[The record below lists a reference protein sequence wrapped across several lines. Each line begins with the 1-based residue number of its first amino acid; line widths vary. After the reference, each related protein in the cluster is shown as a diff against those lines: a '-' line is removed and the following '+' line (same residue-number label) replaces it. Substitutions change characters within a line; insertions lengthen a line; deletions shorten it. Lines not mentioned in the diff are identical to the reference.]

1 MSNYLK
7 KMFILSGIGILSLNN
22 VTFPLI
28 SADVSADEIKITK
41 SGTSNSNFSLP
52 DNSVTF
58 NATSTEYYQEGRY
71 EGTVT
76 LSNEAGNV
84 IKTGSKIIVQFPIEG
99 IDMNSISLTDPIL
112 NQFFTPVLDI
122 NTGTLTLTLKK
133 DIVGNA
139 NIHFN
144 LSGNV
149 IGEVNQSYD
158 VSISATDEN
167 SQTSEVINHNPSFI
181 VKENSSTPGYGFLN
195 SFWGLSPVEH
205 GGFVGK
211 SNESIE
217 DYPTG
222 IFQHNSFSIQNF
234 SQINYGNKFELPK
247 DQHYRFSWYI
257 EPMNGGSATTN
268 IDIKNIKV
276 FNDADGSEIP
286 KSWYKVY
293 LDPNRPT
300 QQVWIDFKSEQQII
314 QEGLGNPAS
323 NISYRV
329 QLQSSVSDELEAYLT
344 ISYNYI
350 ISASNGFIDS
360 TEFFLANIFQKNG
373 GSELFPM
380 LSVEDKT
387 FFVNDLTDKNINEK
401 LLENIT
407 ALDTIDGDISEK
419 IIVDHSQ
426 VNPKVPGD
434 YEISYSVTNSFNNTT
449 VEKAIVHIVE
459 KEEGAPIT
467 VRYVNEDDEDIIPPE
482 QLTGKIDDSYTTKN
496 KTFKGYD
503 LKKIPDNAEGTF
515 TNQPQTVVYE
525 YKGLL
530 LFQSAPLQV
539 DFGNHVISSINEKY
553 WIDSKKG
560 DLIVDDYRK
569 LGSSW
574 SMKAQLTQDFTGIK
588 SKKVLES
595 TLSYITKEGERRE
608 INTEENIKIIDY
620 LTNKHE
626 TVNLSSKW
634 LEKQSGL
641 ELEVPSGKA
650 LADQYQAILNWT
662 LEDGVPNN

>member
-1 MSNYLK
+1 MPHYLK
-7 KMFILSGIGILSLNN
+7 KMVLLSGISILSLNN
-22 VTFPLI
+22 VTLPLI
-28 SADVSADEIKITK
+28 SSDVSAEEIKIAK
-41 SGTSNSNFSLP
+41 SDISNFALP
-52 DNSVTF
+52 NNSVTF
-58 NATSTEYYQEGRY
+58 SASSNEYYQGERY
-71 EGTVT
+71 EGIIT
-76 LSNEAGNV
+76 LSNKAENV
-84 IKTGSKIIVQFPIEG
+84 IKTGSKIIVQFPTEG
-99 IDMNSISLTDPIL
+99 IDVNSISLTDPIL
-112 NQFFTPVLDI
+112 NQFFSPVLDT

-139 NIHFN
+139 NINFN
-144 LSGNV
+144 LSGNIIGV
-149 IGEVNQSYD
+149 INQNYD

-181 VKENSSTPGYGFLN
+181 VKENNIIPGYGFLN
-195 SFWGLSPVEH
+195 SFWGLSPIDTGE
-205 GGFVGK
+205 FIGK
-211 SNESIE
+211 SNESIAN
-217 DYPTG
+217 YPTG
-222 IFQHNSFSIQNF
+222 IFKSNSSCIQNF

-268 IDIKNIKV
+268 IDINNIKV
-276 FNDADGSEIP
+276 FNDVDGSEIP
-286 KSWYKVY
+286 KSWYTVY
-293 LDPNRPT
+293 LDSNRPT
-300 QQVWIDFKSEQQII
+300 QQVWIDFKSEQQIV
-314 QEGLGNPAS
+314 QEGLGNPSS

-329 QLQSSVSDELEAYLT
+329 QLQSSVSNELEAYLT
-344 ISYNYI
+344 VSYNYI
-350 ISASNGFIDS
+350 VTASNGFIDS
-360 TEFFLANIFQKNG
+360 TEFALANIFQKKG
-373 GSELFPM
+373 GSELFPV

-434 YEISYSVTNSFNNTT
+434 YEVSYSVTNSFNNTT

-482 QLTGKIDDSYTTKN
+482 QLSGKIDDSYTTKN

-503 LKKIPDNAEGTF
+503 LKKIPDNAEGIF

-525 YKGLL
+525 YKGFL
-530 LFQSAPLQV
+530 LFQSAPSQIN
-539 DFGNHVISSINEKY
+539 FGNHVLSNKNEKY
-553 WIDSKKG
+553 CIESKKG
-560 DLIVDDYRK
+560 DLVIDDYRK

-574 SMKAQLTQDFTGIK
+574 TMKAQIAQDFTGLK

-608 INTEENIKIIDY
+608 INTEENTKIIDY
-620 LTNKHE
+620 LTSKHE

-650 LADQYQAILNWT
+650 LADQYQAVVNWT